1 VNDAGSYLPS
11 NNIGVIADPNPQ
23 WFGSAMINLRWKSL
37 SLGMQWDYV
46 AGGQILSYTASSL
59 VGRGVGKA
67 LENFDPTLPLIL
79 PGVNEVRDGSGNV
92 TGYTPNNIPLT
103 TAGVFFGNTIIGGPA
118 SDRGVFDATR
128 IRFREVSLSYTI
140 PTSLV
145 SKLKL
150 KGASISFVGNNLW
163 WSVFN
168 APKYTAVDF
177 DRTGFGV
184 GQGSGIEYVSGPSA
198 RRYGVNLRLT
208 F

>member
-1 VNDAGSYLPS
+1 
-11 NNIGVIADPNPQ
+11 
-23 WFGSAMINLRWKSL
+23 
-37 SLGMQWDYV
+37 
-46 AGGQILSYTASSL
+46 
-59 VGRGVGKA
+59 
-67 LENFDPTLPLIL
+67 
-79 PGVNEVRDGSGNV
+79 
-92 TGYTPNNIPLT
+92 
-103 TAGVFFGNTIIGGPA
+103 
-118 SDRGVFDATR
+118 
-128 IRFREVSLSYTI
+128 
-140 PTSLV
+140 V

-184 GQGSGIEYVSGPSA
+184 NQGAGIDYVSGPSA